1 MERMLKL
8 VSASTIC
15 AGAAL
20 VAGCAASTVPFEP
33 TLKKEV
39 TAQTQVETEVREVT
53 GSRIKR
59 TVDPNNP
66 NKDSLTNITVLGS
79 EQLKNHRSIESAL
92 RPLINM
98 RGNRGGG

>member
-1 MERMLKL
+1 MLKL
-8 VSASTIC
+8 VSAATIC
-15 AGAAL
+15 AGVVL
-20 VAGCAASTVPFEP
+20 VAGCASSTVPFEP
-33 TLKKEV
+33 TLKQEV
-39 TAQTQVETEVREVT
+39 AEQTQVETEIREVT